1 MARFAIASIFA
12 LLSSPV
18 QAFAPVASVS
28 KAPSVVGPALR
39 ALPEALDN
47 IQHVVQS
54 SDILLSK
61 ADVGELAKSAGIVLL
76 FGGGLIPAAIAANKA
91 MIGTLSGNR
100 AGGDDRLNYVADS
113 GASGPALPGQ
123 ALLFASEKIPLVD
136 IIAIMGRIQGYES
149 LADWKSLPSTEQS
162 AKVMWLPRAMYK
174 ANIRKAKFTGWPVD
188 PKTGGKLVDVIFKN

>member
-1 MARFAIASIFA
+1 M
-12 LLSSPV
+12 
-18 QAFAPVASVS
+18 
-28 KAPSVVGPALR
+28 
-39 ALPEALDN
+39 
-47 IQHVVQS
+47 VQS

-136 IIAIMGRIQGYES
+136 IIAIMGRIQGY
-149 LADWKSLPSTEQS
+149 
-162 AKVMWLPRAMYK
+162 
-174 ANIRKAKFTGWPVD
+174 
-188 PKTGGKLVDVIFKN
+188 